1 MYYIYMLRCSDNSLY
16 TGITTDVERRFEE
29 HKSKTVKGAKY
40 TRAKSVVSIAAV
52 WERETRSDALRLEAF
67 IKKQRKEKKE
77 AFIENPSLL
86 SNLCTSEEESPQPEI
101 T

>member
-1 MYYIYMLRCSDNSLY
+1 MYYVYILRCSDNSLY

-29 HKSKTVKGAKY
+29 HKSKDKKGAKY

-52 WERETRSDALRLEAF
+52 WERETRSDALKLEAF

-77 AFIENPSLL
+77 TFIKSPSLL
-86 SNLCTSEEESPQPEI
+86 ANLCISKKEGPQPE
-101 T
+101 TP